1 MWDLRKRKNTF
12 RTLKSKVSI
21 NVLFKR
27 REHPDYK
34 IFLHSELAQIM
45 HSLSCENDKKQ
56 ANISPLH
63 ASNVNDKKTNRRAL
77 NNLKILQFQKTE
89 YFGEFLETNKRTQ

>member
-1 MWDLRKRKNTF
+1 MSTIQIVDDMWDLRKGKNTF

-34 IFLHSELAQIM
+34 IFLHSELAQIIP
-45 HSLSCENDKKQ
+45 SPVKTIKNKQTIRLST
-56 ANISPLH
+56 P
-63 ASNVNDKKTNRRAL
+63 VT
-77 NNLKILQFQKTE
+77 
-89 YFGEFLETNKRTQ
+89 